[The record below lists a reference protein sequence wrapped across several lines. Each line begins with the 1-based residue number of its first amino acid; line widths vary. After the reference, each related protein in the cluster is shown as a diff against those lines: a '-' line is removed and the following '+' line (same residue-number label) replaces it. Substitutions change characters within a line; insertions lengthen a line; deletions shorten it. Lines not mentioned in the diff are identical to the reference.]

1 MKKIFIIL
9 SLSFLLLNGCSRIT
23 PLKGSQYQKKP
34 FSGYQDCLAKT
45 TGRYNFSELALNL
58 FAGIGGLV
66 MMYKSGKADSFWGF
80 LGSSML
86 SGAGFDIEK
95 GTLGHEVPNVAIVDL
110 CRRGKFFYLYFRNKF
125 DCYSL
130 QEPKEKIKLSTSFS
144 YLRYLTN
151 KGAST
156 YSLIDLIIFFQ

>member
-86 SGAGFDIEK
+86 SGAGFDRLDRVRQASEACK
-95 GTLGHEVPNVAIVDL
+95 DYDEWKKSQRLNVI
-110 CRRGKFFYLYFRNKF
+110 
-125 DCYSL
+125 
-130 QEPKEKIKLSTSFS
+130 
-144 YLRYLTN
+144 
-151 KGAST
+151 
-156 YSLIDLIIFFQ
+156 

>member
-9 SLSFLLLNGCSRIT
+9 SLTFLLMSGCSRIS
-23 PLKGSQYQKKP
+23 PLKGSQYHKKP
-34 FSGYQDCLAKT
+34 FSGYNDCLAKT

-86 SGAGFDIEK
+86 SGAGFDRLDRVKQASEACK
-95 GTLGHEVPNVAIVDL
+95 DYDEWKKSQKLNVI
-110 CRRGKFFYLYFRNKF
+110 
-125 DCYSL
+125 
-130 QEPKEKIKLSTSFS
+130 
-144 YLRYLTN
+144 
-151 KGAST
+151 
-156 YSLIDLIIFFQ
+156 